1 MQKTSVQRLQEETL
15 GAQDCRISGSWDG
28 REPTWNWKKTRF
40 AGREF
45 ATNSGSCWRLTLDVD
60 VCGASLET
68 ATASPIL
75 NFCFTLDKVG
85 VLEYSRSV
93 TQKIDL

>member
-1 MQKTSVQRLQEETL
+1 MEGNQL
-15 GAQDCRISGSWDG
+15 GKKKAGFVG
-28 REPTWNWKKTRF
+28 RELLQTV
-40 AGREF
+40 G
-45 ATNSGSCWRLTLDVD
+45 ATHVGDSPWDMDGCRVCWQ
-60 VCGASLET
+60 S

-75 NFCFTLDKVG
+75 DFCFTQEKVG

>member
-1 MQKTSVQRLQEETL
+1 MEGNQL
-15 GAQDCRISGSWDG
+15 GIRKRQDLLVENRH
-28 REPTWNWKKTRF
+28 
-40 AGREF
+40 
-45 ATNSGSCWRLTLDVD
+45 NSGSCWRLTLDVD
-60 VCGASLET
+60 VCGAGLRT

-75 NFCFTLDKVG
+75 KFCFTLDKVG